1 MDHKKQLL
9 TLIIERNKKMEP
21 FVKIINDYN
30 LLYIE
35 NNKLVKKLDSIG
47 KFPTDYK
54 IQIYKDH
61 F

>member
-1 MDHKKQLL
+1 MDYKNQLFK
-9 TLIIERNKKMEP
+9 LIVERNKKMEP

-30 LLYIE
+30 LLYAE
-35 NNKLVKKLDSIG
+35 NNKLVKKLDSIS

-54 IQIYKDH
+54 IEIYKDY